1 MHELYL
7 QWLSVHGEWGKCEL
21 QIEAKRKDINDRV
34 EMYDFLTK
42 SALEKEVGED
52 LAKDLIQR
60 HLDAESKL
68 PLQKKGQFIQKNLD

>member
-7 QWLSVHGEWGKCEL
+7 QWLSVKGEWGKCEL
-21 QIEAKRKDINDRV
+21 RIEAKRKDINDRV

-42 SALEKEVGED
+42 AALEKEVGEE

-60 HLDAESKL
+60 HLDAENKL
-68 PLQKKGQFIQKNLD
+68 PQEKKGQFIQTKLD